1 MHLRALR
8 RNTASTLGSTT
19 PGSTHVAFSFFTG
32 TASGECLTI
41 SGSSRSRL
49 ARWPIFFASH
59 ERVRLGR
66 QPRSLPRRQ
75 VANSFPRFAPASSCA
90 ALPRR
95 PR

>member
-1 MHLRALR
+1 MHLCASR
-8 RNTASTLGSTT
+8 RNTAST
-19 PGSTHVAFSFFTG
+19 PGSTHVAFGFFTG
-32 TASGECLTI
+32 TASGERLTI
-41 SGSSRSRL
+41 SGSGRSRL
-49 ARWPIFFASH
+49 AGRPIFFEGH

-75 VANSFPRFAPASSCA
+75 VANSFPRFAPARSCA